1 MLDCIPVEEVS
12 GVCCMSFSMRG
23 IGILTTYH
31 ISGYFHGVLIFIIL
45 WLPLV
50 TEVFTYNIIQ

>member
-1 MLDCIPVEEVS
+1 MECVVY
-12 GVCCMSFSMRG
+12 MSFSMRG